1 MKIVHEM
8 RMRRAFEQQKSSGPL
23 PIILGA
29 VIAFGIGLL
38 GVSGI
43 VKMSFFNPGS
53 TTTAA
58 VAVPAGANDGKAE
71 IVIPASSGRTGRAET
86 APLLKMCIP
95 LQRFG
100 ISRDQVPIEPR
111 DIYRLL
117 WAVSSMSRVAAVA
130 GVKQTSMSDV
140 EFTAIWA
147 DVAECIYRQNG
158 WVLCDPDNRA
168 LAVEVANAFLRQLS
182 AAASADKPDPKD
194 PARTTRQV
202 TNRDY
207 ALQNAQSVKNRVLD
221 GLRHQVSEGRVI
233 ASDFGMFAPAEL
245 LQVVRETKVQRDAC
259 AKKS

>member
-1 MKIVHEM
+1 MKIVREM
-8 RMRRAFEQQKSSGPL
+8 RMRGTFEPQKSSSLL

-43 VKMSFFNPGS
+43 VKMSFFTGG

-71 IVIPASSGRTGRAET
+71 VVIAAGSGRTGRAET
-86 APLLKMCIP
+86 APLIKTCVP
-95 LQRFG
+95 LQRLG
-100 ISRDQVPIEPR
+100 IPREMGIEPG

-117 WAVSSMSRVAAVA
+117 SAASSVSRVAAIA
-130 GVKQTSMSDV
+130 GIKQKAIDDV
-140 EFTAIWA
+140 EFAAIWA
-147 DVAECIYRQNG
+147 EVADCIYRQNG

-168 LAVEVANAFLRQLS
+168 LAVEAANTFLRQLS
-182 AAASADKPDPKD
+182 AAAKADKPDAKD
-194 PARTTRQV
+194 PMRIVRQS

-207 ALQNAQSVKNRVLD
+207 ALQNAQSVK
-221 GLRHQVSEGRVI
+221 GRVI

-259 AKKS
+259 AKRS

>member
-8 RMRRAFEQQKSSGPL
+8 RTRRAFEQQKSSGPL

-43 VKMSFFNPGS
+43 VKMSFFNPGP

-58 VAVPAGANDGKAE
+58 VAVPAGANDTKAE
-71 IVIPASSGRTGRAET
+71 IVIPASSSRTGRAET

-95 LQRFG
+95 LQRLG
-100 ISRDQVPIEPR
+100 IPREMGIESR
-111 DIYRLL
+111 DIYRVL
-117 WAVSSMSRVAAVA
+117 WAASSMSRVAAVA
-130 GVKQTSMSDV
+130 GVKQNAIGDV

-147 DVAECIYRQNG
+147 EVADCIYRQNG

-182 AAASADKPDPKD
+182 SAAKADKPDPKD
-194 PARTTRQV
+194 PIRVTRPGA
-202 TNRDY
+202 NRDY
-207 ALQNAQSVKNRVLD
+207 ALQNAQSVKSRVLD